1 MGSFIAR
8 RMVTLVGQVLLV
20 ATIVFLMLRLVPG
33 DPARAILGETASE
46 EQIASMRDKLG
57 ISRPIWEQYFEWLGN
72 AIRGDLGNSII
83 SGRSI
88 SGDIADRFGNSAE
101 LILISVVVSLIISVP
116 LGTIAALK
124 RNQFPDMAISS
135 IAMLGLS
142 LPGFVLGTLFV
153 LLFGLKW
160 GILPQARFVNW
171 EQDPVGHLRLLILP
185 SMTLAIGNAAVL
197 LRMMRSSMLEVLRQ
211 DYVRTARAKGLDE
224 QRVIRKHML
233 RNAINPVVS
242 LVGLE
247 IATLLGGMVI
257 VEQIF
262 NWPGLSTLLLSGVL
276 SRDYPVVQ
284 GVVLV
289 IAIVTIVVNVLV
301 DITYA
306 LLDPR
311 IRMT

>member
-1 MGSFIAR
+1 MGPFIAR
-8 RMVTLVGQVLLV
+8 RMLTLIGQVLLV

-46 EQIASMRDKLG
+46 DQIEAMRGRLG
-57 ISRPIWEQYFEWLGN
+57 IDRPIWEQYIEWLGN
-72 AIRGDLGNSII
+72 AVQGDLGNSII

-88 SGDIADRFGNSAE
+88 SGDIAARFSNSAE
-101 LILISVVVSLIISVP
+101 LIVISVVASLIIAVP
-116 LGTIAALK
+116 LGTIAAMR
-124 RNQFPDMAISS
+124 RNQFPDIALSS
-135 IAMLGLS
+135 VAMLGLS
-142 LPGFVLGTLFV
+142 LPGFVIGTLFV

-160 GILPQARFVNW
+160 GILPQSRFVGW
-171 EQDPVGHLRLLILP
+171 GDDPVGHLKLLILP
-185 SMTLAIGNAAVL
+185 SLTLAIGNAAVL

-211 DYVRTARAKGLDE
+211 DFVRTARAKGLSE
-224 QRVIRKHML
+224 RRVISAHTL

-262 NWPGLSTLLLSGVL
+262 NWPGLSSLLLSGVL

-289 IAIVTIVVNVLV
+289 IAVVTIVVNVLV

-311 IRMT
+311 IRLS

>member
-1 MGSFIAR
+1 MGRFIAR
-8 RMVTLVGQVLLV
+8 RMITLVGQVLLV

-46 EQIASMRDKLG
+46 EQVANMRTKLG
-57 ISRPIWEQYFEWLGN
+57 IDRPVWQQYFDWLGD
-72 AIRGDLGNSII
+72 AIRGDLGKSII

-88 SGDIADRFGNSAE
+88 TDDIMSRLGNSAE
-101 LILISVVVSLIISVP
+101 LIAISVVISLIIAIP

-124 RNQFPDMAISS
+124 RNQFPDIALSS

-142 LPGFVLGTLFV
+142 LPGFVVGTVLV

-160 GILPQARFVNW
+160 KILPQARFV
-171 EQDPVGHLRLLILP
+171 EFGDDPVAHMKLLILP
-185 SMTLAIGNAAVL
+185 SITLAIGNAAVL
-197 LRMMRSSMLEVLRQ
+197 LRMMRSSMLEVMRQ
-211 DYVRTARAKGLDE
+211 DYVRTARAKGLTDR
-224 QRVIRKHML
+224 RVITSHTL

-262 NWPGLSTLLLSGVL
+262 NWPGLSTLLMSGVL

-289 IAIVTIVVNVLV
+289 IAIITIVVNVIV

-306 LLDPR
+306 VLDPR
-311 IRMT
+311 IRLT

>member
-1 MGSFIAR
+1 MGQFIAR
-8 RMVTLVGQVLLV
+8 RMLTLVVQVLLV

-33 DPARAILGETASE
+33 DPARAILGETANE
-46 EQIASMRDKLG
+46 TQVANMRTKLG
-57 ISRPIWEQYFEWLGN
+57 IDRPIWEQYTEWLGN
-72 AIRGDLGNSII
+72 AVQGDLGNSII

-88 SGDIADRFGNSAE
+88 SGDIADRFMNSGE
-101 LILISVVVSLIISVP
+101 LIIISVVMSLLIAVP

-124 RNQFPDMAISS
+124 RNQWPDLALSS
-135 IAMLGLS
+135 VAMLGLS
-142 LPGFVLGTLFV
+142 LPGFVIGTLFV

-160 GILPQARFVNW
+160 KILPQSRFVTW
-171 EQDPVGHLRLLILP
+171 GDDPIGHLKLLILP
-185 SMTLAIGNAAVL
+185 SLTLGIGNAAVL
-197 LRMMRSSMLEVLRQ
+197 LRMMRSSMLEVLRA
-211 DYVRTARAKGLDE
+211 DFVRTARAKGLKE
-224 QRVIRKHML
+224 SRVIRAHTL

-262 NWPGLSTLLLSGVL
+262 NWPGLSTLLMSGVL

-289 IAIVTIVVNVLV
+289 IAVVTIVVNVLV

-311 IRMT
+311 IRLS

>member
-1 MGSFIAR
+1 MGRFIAR
-8 RMVTLVGQVLLV
+8 RMLTLVGQVLLV

-33 DPARAILGETASE
+33 DPARAILGETATE
-46 EQIASMRDKLG
+46 EQVANMRTRLG
-57 ISRPIWEQYFEWLGN
+57 IDRPVWEQYTDWLGR
-72 AIRGDLGNSII
+72 AVQGDLGKSII

-88 SGDIADRFGNSAE
+88 THDIADRFWNSAE
-101 LILISVVVSLIISVP
+101 LILISVVASLLIAVP
-116 LGTIAALK
+116 LGTIAALR
-124 RNQFPDMAISS
+124 RNKWQDVALSS
-135 IAMLGLS
+135 VAMLGLS
-142 LPGFVLGTLFV
+142 LPSFVLGTV
-153 LLFGLKW
+153 LVLVFGLMWK
-160 GILPQARFVNW
+160 ILPQSRFVSW
-171 EQDPVGHLRLLILP
+171 GDDPVGHLKLLILP
-185 SMTLAIGNAAVL
+185 SVTLAIGNAAVL
-197 LRMMRSSMLEVLRQ
+197 LRMMRSSMLEILRQ
-211 DYVRTARAKGLDE
+211 DFVRTGRAKGLSE
-224 QRVIRKHML
+224 RRVISAHAL

-262 NWPGLSTLLLSGVL
+262 NWPGLSSLLMSGVL

-289 IAIVTIVVNVLV
+289 IAVVTIVVNVIV

-311 IRMT
+311 IRLS

>member
-1 MGSFIAR
+1 MGRFIAR
-8 RMVTLVGQVLLV
+8 RMLTLLGQLLLV

-46 EQIASMRDKLG
+46 DQISAMRDKLG
-57 ISRPIWEQYFEWLGN
+57 INRPIWEQYVEWLGN
-72 AIRGDLGNSII
+72 AVRGDLGNSII

-88 SGDIADRFGNSAE
+88 SGDIMDRFWNSAE
-101 LILISVVVSLIISVP
+101 IIVISVVLSLIVAIP
-116 LGTIAALK
+116 LGTIAALR
-124 RNQFPDMAISS
+124 RNQFADFALSS
-135 IAMLGLS
+135 FAMLGLS
-142 LPGFVLGTLFV
+142 VPGFVIGTIFV

-160 GILPQARFVNW
+160 GILPQSRFVGW
-171 EQDPVGHLRLLILP
+171 DDDPLGHMRLLILP
-185 SMTLAIGNAAVL
+185 SLTLAIGNAAVL

-211 DYVRTARAKGLDE
+211 DFVRTARAKGLSE
-224 QRVIRKHML
+224 PRVIRAHTL

-289 IAIVTIVVNVLV
+289 IAVVTIIVNVIV

-311 IRMT
+311 IRLT